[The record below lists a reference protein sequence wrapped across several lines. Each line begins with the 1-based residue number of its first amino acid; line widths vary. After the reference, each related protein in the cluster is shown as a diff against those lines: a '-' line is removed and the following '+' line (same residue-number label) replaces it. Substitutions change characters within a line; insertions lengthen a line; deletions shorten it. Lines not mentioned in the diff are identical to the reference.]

1 MDFAGTKSV
10 KEVGE
15 CLSALVDRGI
25 LSSEERRRISEQKWS
40 RLLSSG
46 LGQRLAKAQKAGR
59 LYRERQFIMGVPARR
74 LRPEWDSDELVVV
87 QGIVD
92 AWFVEDG
99 QIVIVDYKTD
109 RVAEEKNL
117 IDRYGKQLYYYK
129 MALEQSEQMPVKEC
143 VIYSFGLEK
152 EIRLAELN

>member
-1 MDFAGTKSV
+1 MS
-10 KEVGE
+10 
-15 CLSALVDRGI
+15 SALGR
-25 LSSEERRRISEQKWS
+25 
-40 RLLSSG
+40 
-46 LGQRLAKAQKAGR
+46 RLAKAQEAGC
-59 LYRERQFIMGVPARR
+59 LYRERQFIMGVPARL

-92 AWFVEDG
+92 AWFVENG

-109 RVAEEKNL
+109 RVEAEKNL

-129 MALEQSEQMPVKEC
+129 MALEQAEQMPVKEC

-152 EIRLAELN
+152 EIALDMKTIL